1 MTEHWYSNR
10 TQIYWTCKAL
20 VKGRTIN
27 HMDEIGEVQGWRL
40 GAIIH
45 TLRSKYSWPI
55 ETEYRGPERIAH
67 YRLSGR
73 SDLRALEFPKSAIG
87 LRQELQDA
95 GFGRAQAE
103 GEGAQ
108 VPDVP
113 RHG

>member
-1 MTEHWYSNR
+1 MTEYWYSNR
-10 TQIYWTCKAL
+10 TQICWTCWAL
-20 VKGRTIN
+20 VQGRTIT

-40 GAIIH
+40 GAIVH
-45 TLRSKYSWPI
+45 TLRSKYAWPI
-55 ETEYRGPERIAH
+55 DTEYRGPERLAP

-73 SDLRALEFPKSAIG
+73 CDLRALEFPKSAIG
-87 LRQELQDA
+87 LREELQDE
-95 GFGRAQAE
+95 GCGCTQAE